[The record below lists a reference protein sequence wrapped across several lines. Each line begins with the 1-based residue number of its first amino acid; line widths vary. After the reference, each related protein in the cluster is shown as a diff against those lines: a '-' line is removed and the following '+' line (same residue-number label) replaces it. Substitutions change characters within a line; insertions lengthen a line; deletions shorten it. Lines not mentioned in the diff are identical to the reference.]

1 MQGVL
6 EYQGQIR
13 FSSLPWEISERLA
26 QFRGNWLEFVPK
38 TNAIMFRQAQPEGCP
53 ALTGVACELITLID
67 SVPPEFREAMP
78 GGELELRDS
87 SGPALRL
94 KVAQGEVRINW
105 PRTSCFREAPDSSGS
120 ILEEAGTGERPV
132 KGWARFAGAPG
143 KSREIQALLDRF
155 GGLYPEEEMPSEC
168 AQNMAYIRFRDV
180 RVDPQELIA
189 RLADIADPPESLQAY
204 LKIGTRE
211 AGAADEELVI
221 QIVNGCVETYKP
233 ILQR

>member
-38 TNAIMFRQAQPEGCP
+38 ANAIIFKQAQPECCP

-87 SGPALRL
+87 NGPVLRL

-105 PRTSCFREAPDSSGS
+105 PHMFCFRSVPDSRGRAV
-120 ILEEAGTGERPV
+120 EEDGPRERLV
-132 KGWARFAGAPG
+132 KGWARFSGAPA
-143 KSREIQALLDRF
+143 KTRELQALVDRF
-155 GGLYPEEEMPSEC
+155 GGLYPEEDMPSEC
-168 AQNMAYIRFRDV
+168 DQNMAYIRFKDV
-180 RVDPQELIA
+180 RLDPQELIA
-189 RLADIADPPESLQAY
+189 RLTDIAEPSESLQAY
-204 LKIGTRE
+204 LKIGTPTP
-211 AGAADEELVI
+211 GAVGEEVII
-221 QIVNGCVETYKP
+221 QIVDGCVETDRL